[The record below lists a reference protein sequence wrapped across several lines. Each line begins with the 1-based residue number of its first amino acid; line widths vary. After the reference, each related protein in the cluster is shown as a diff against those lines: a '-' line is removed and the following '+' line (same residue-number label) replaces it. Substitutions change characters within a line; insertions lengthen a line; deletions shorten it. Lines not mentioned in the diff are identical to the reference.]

1 MSRKSREWKMEAKYR
16 GVSGYKRMYSLKHYK
31 KKMRLEAKIL
41 RRMNKDARKLWS
53 ENRYGYSG
61 GQIYKLFAPYF
72 NQTAFITQ
80 LIKELGEMHYTPEPG
95 VRISING
102 LQT

>member
-16 GVSGYKRMYSLKHYK
+16 GVSGYKRMYSLRHYK

-41 RRMNKDARKLWS
+41 RRMNKNARKLLS

-61 GQIYKLFAPYF
+61 GQIYKLFASYF
-72 NQTAFITQ
+72 DQNAFITQ
-80 LIKELGEMHYTPEPG
+80 LIKHYTPEPG
-95 VRISING
+95 VRISINEKQI
-102 LQT
+102 LPQM